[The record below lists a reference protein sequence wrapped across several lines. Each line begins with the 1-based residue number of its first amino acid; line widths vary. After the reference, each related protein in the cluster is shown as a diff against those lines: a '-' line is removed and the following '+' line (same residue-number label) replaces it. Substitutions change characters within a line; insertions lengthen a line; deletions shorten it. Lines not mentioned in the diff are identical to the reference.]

1 MQTEKEKYE
10 IIKFQ
15 EETLIFDHFDNE
27 DAWNLGKQII
37 EDARKDGV
45 SIVVEIWINGYMV
58 FKYGLRGTNSYNDIW
73 LKRKVNTVNM
83 MGRSTLRVHYM
94 PYVGED
100 DLREDAHLNLNE
112 YSNMGGGFPICVKG
126 AGIIGILA
134 VSGLTHIHDHQ
145 RAVEGIAKYLGIT
158 SLQNVIDS

>member
-10 IIKFQ
+10 IIKIQ

-37 EDARKDGV
+37 EDARKDNV
-45 SIVVEIWINGYMV
+45 AIAVEIWNNGYMV
-58 FKYGLRGTNSYNDIW
+58 FRYGLNGTNNYNHLW

-83 MGRSTLRVHYM
+83 FGRSTLRVHYM

-100 DLREDAHLNLNE
+100 DISKDAHLDLSE
-112 YSNMGGGFPICVKG
+112 YSNMGGGFPIRVKG
-126 AGIIGILA
+126 IGVIGTLA
-134 VSGLTHIHDHQ
+134 VSGLTHFQDHQ
-145 RAVEGIAKYLGIT
+145 RAVDGIAKYLGIASIKSIT
-158 SLQNVIDS
+158 EL